1 MRPGVSSHKRGK
13 PFIIDMS
20 DVEGLSIG
28 EITKLKFPVYDVGG
42 HGKRIGDMTVKQFLE
57 KFG

>member
-13 PFIIDMS
+13 PFILDMS
-20 DVEGLSIG
+20 HVEGVSLK
-28 EITKLKFPVYDVGG
+28 ELHELKFPVYDAGS